1 MVSETGYKTWIST
14 ISYKDKFVK
23 VTVEFPEQSDI
34 KARQELT
41 GRLKAMYLE
50 KIENSI
56 ALPQAEDSAAS
67 TNLEGQ
73 KQRGNE
79 MNHE

>member
-50 KIENSI
+50 KIET
-56 ALPQAEDSAAS
+56 A
-67 TNLEGQ
+67 
-73 KQRGNE
+73 
-79 MNHE
+79 